1 MTETADSL
9 IAYCRENRRV
19 CPRPSK
25 WNELWVML
33 PERRRRGGGWEPP
46 APLILAAW
54 DYSSNLEKMLRVGEH
69 IEWAASHGCLPAV
82 AAFLKQLEEQD
93 WHHLTD

>member
-1 MTETADSL
+1 
-9 IAYCRENRRV
+9 
-19 CPRPSK
+19 
-25 WNELWVML
+25 
-33 PERRRRGGGWEPP
+33 
-46 APLILAAW
+46 
-54 DYSSNLEKMLRVGEH
+54 MLRVGEH